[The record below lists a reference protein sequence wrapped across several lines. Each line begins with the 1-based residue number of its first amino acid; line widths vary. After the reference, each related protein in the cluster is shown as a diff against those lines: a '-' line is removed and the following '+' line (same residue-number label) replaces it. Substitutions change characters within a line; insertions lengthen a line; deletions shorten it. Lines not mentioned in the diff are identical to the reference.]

1 MNVSVHNRLG
11 PVIFRDEAALA
22 EEMLPITSD
31 GILTNDYS
39 FGWMEGTMT
48 WEIPFGWNAKGT
60 TKGTEPYGTF
70 EGSTQEFY
78 ISQGGFV
85 GVRKFRNQAT
95 RYVNDARY
103 LNWKRIYNNEVRRP

>member
-78 ISQGGFV
+78 ISQWGFV